1 MKNPKLTVSSI
12 ITFILTMW
20 EFISPSAEVVLGIG
34 TKGMAII
41 SFIVTVL
48 SFIYNY
54 FSPNESLFSYLSK
67 SVPGGGLPPPKD
79 PKGK

>member
-54 FSPNESLFSYLSK
+54 FSPDQSLFAYVSK